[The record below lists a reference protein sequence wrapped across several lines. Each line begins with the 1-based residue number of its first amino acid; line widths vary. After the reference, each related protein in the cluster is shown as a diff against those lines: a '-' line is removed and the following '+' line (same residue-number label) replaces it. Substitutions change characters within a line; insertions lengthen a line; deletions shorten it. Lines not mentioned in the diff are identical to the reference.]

1 MQEALEWKRFSRHI
15 VYKGLREEE
24 VADKMHLVTK
34 QTNINDREVER
45 DIMDMMMEG
54 QGWGK
59 AVRIIAAGIK
69 GELNMLH
76 I

>member
-1 MQEALEWKRFSRHI
+1 M
-15 VYKGLREEE
+15 
-24 VADKMHLVTK
+24 ADKVHLVTKQEK
-34 QTNINDREVER
+34 QTNINDREVEK
-45 DIMDMMMEG
+45 DILDMMLEG